1 MVDTTPR
8 ILADLKHAIS
18 STIIVHNT
26 HNFYSQKEKLM
37 ARKAQP
43 SAKAGRVAIQDLM
56 KLVNKKAGRNVAH
69 DLTGDNP
76 TAVKEWIPTGSRWL
90 DSIVCK
96 GQMGGIPVGK
106 VTEIAGLE
114 STGKSYM
121 AAQVAANAQKQGKL
135 VVYFDSES
143 AIDPSF
149 LERTGCDLARLMYV
163 QASSVEFVLETI
175 EELLGATEDQ
185 LVFIWDSLAF
195 TPSVSDVEGDF
206 NPQSSMAVKA
216 RILAKGMSKLVIP
229 IADRQ
234 ATLIVL
240 NQLKTNIPQ
249 GPNARIVAMTTP
261 YTTPG
266 GKAMHYS
273 YSLRIWLTGRKAKS
287 SFIEDEKG
295 FRIGSEVK
303 CKLEK
308 SRFGTQGRSC
318 AFRIL
323 WGTEEIGIRDEE
335 SWFDAIK
342 GSECLTSA
350 GAWYTL
356 TMPEGYTKKFQPSK
370 WSQLITSDVEFK
382 EHVIR
387 LMDEE
392 IVQKFDRREGNA
404 DAFYSEPE
412 DLTVPLKD

>member
-1 MVDTTPR
+1 
-8 ILADLKHAIS
+8 
-18 STIIVHNT
+18 
-26 HNFYSQKEKLM
+26 M
-37 ARKAQP
+37 ARKAET
-43 SAKAGRVAIQDLM
+43 KAGRVNMQDLM

-69 DLTGDNP
+69 DLTGANP
-76 TAVKEWIPTGSRWL
+76 TEVKEWIPTGSRWL
-90 DSIVCK
+90 DSIICK
-96 GQMGGIPVGK
+96 GKIAGIPVGK

-121 AAQVAANAQKQGKL
+121 AAVIAANAQKQGKI

-149 LERTGCDLARLMYV
+149 LERTGCDLEHLMYV

-175 EELLGATEDQ
+175 EELLGAAEDQ

-216 RILAKGMSKLVIP
+216 RILAKGMSKLTIP
-229 IADRQ
+229 LADAQ

-261 YTTPG
+261 YVTPG

-287 SFIEDEKG
+287 AFIEDERG

-303 CKLEK
+303 VRLEK
-308 SRFGTQGRSC
+308 SRFGTQGRNC

-323 WGTEEIGIRDEE
+323 WGTEDIGIRDEE

-342 GSECLTSA
+342 GSESLKSA

-356 TMPEGYTKKFQPSK
+356 TTPDGYTKKFQPSK
-370 WSQLITSDVEFK
+370 WNDLIMSDEEFRTQ
-382 EHVIR
+382 VIQV
-387 LMDEE
+387 MDRE
-392 IVQKFDRREGNA
+392 IVQKFENREGSA
-404 DAFYSEPE
+404 DVFYAESE
-412 DLTVPLKD
+412 DLTVPVKT